1 MNVRER
7 EKHGKSAFA
16 RWAQARRRAAL
27 ARPRWASLAGSI
39 LAGVVVGTWLWSGGS
54 GNSLAADVISHIEDE
69 AAARVAGDP
78 APADV
83 ISRVLEQGVIRLQP
97 DAGEV
102 LYASHCRFR
111 GRSVP
116 HLLIRTE
123 AGPVSVLLL
132 RHEPVDTP
140 VNFTGSGFW
149 GRIEPAGPGS
159 LALVSSSGANLER
172 VAADL
177 TAAIDW
183 H

>member
-7 EKHGKSAFA
+7 EKNGESAFA
-16 RWAQARRRAAL
+16 RLAQARRRTAA

-54 GNSLAADVISHIEDE
+54 GNSLAADVLSHVEDE

-78 APADV
+78 APAGAV
-83 ISRVLEQGVIRLQP
+83 SRVLEQGGIGLQP
-97 DAGEV
+97 GAGEV
-102 LYASHCRFR
+102 LYASNCRFR

-123 AGPVSVLLL
+123 AGPVSVLVL

-140 VNFTGSGFW
+140 VNFTGGRFS

-159 LALVSSSGANLER
+159 LALVSSSGANLEQ

-177 TAAIDW
+177 VAAIDW